1 MQIHRFALQ
10 RDMACCLLRGPM
22 PEVVIDWV
30 DLVFGISLPV
40 GGRTI
45 ALLDQVSPITE
56 QNTPKAQQHFLN
68 GLKGIVGNK
77 QCLVMMSD
85 GCRAWIGILSD
96 AGKRAQAPGLVHTSL
111 SASQACASKRVNRYA
126 QRMPIEEAFRDLK
139 SRRFGVDLEH
149 RQSRKQ
155 ER

>member
-77 QCLVMMSD
+77 QRLVMMSD

-96 AGKRAQAPGLVHTSL
+96 GWPIGTLGRPVAVWMNRPPMIGVTARSTAGGAR
-111 SASQACASKRVNRYA
+111 QACPPAA
-126 QRMPIEEAFRDLK
+126 PCP
-139 SRRFGVDLEH
+139 
-149 RQSRKQ
+149 QS
-155 ER
+155 